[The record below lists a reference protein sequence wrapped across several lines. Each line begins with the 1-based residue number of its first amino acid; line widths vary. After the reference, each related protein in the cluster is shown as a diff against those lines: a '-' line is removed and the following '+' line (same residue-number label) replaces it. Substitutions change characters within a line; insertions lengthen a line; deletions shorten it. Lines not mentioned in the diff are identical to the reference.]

1 MKIELK
7 NITVFSGDYPVLE
20 NVSLALPPHQFI
32 AIIGPSGCGKSTLL
46 KVIAGL
52 IIPDRG
58 KVFYQN
64 KDFYH
69 LSEKEYLS
77 IKKINGFVFQ
87 DSALW
92 ANKSIYE
99 NLALPLSFHFPEL
112 KQDKI
117 KERVFQ
123 TLTEINLLDSVYLR
137 PAQLSGGE
145 QKIVSFMR
153 ALITDPKLIFLD
165 EPTSLIDRPMRRQI
179 LLRLH
184 KEKQNAKTIICV
196 THDNG
201 LISQLVDYLVVLDTG
216 QLLQAG
222 PKNEIFLTTVPKVKK
237 ILEEITASSAKEF
250 QNWVIL
256 LLKFNVDNNKP
267 NWLE

>member
-1 MKIELK
+1 MKIDLK

-20 NVSLALPPHQFI
+20 NVSLVLPSQQFI

-52 IIPDRG
+52 IIPDKG
-58 KVFYQN
+58 KVFYDD

-69 LSEKEYLS
+69 LSEKEHLA

-99 NLALPLSFHFPEL
+99 NLALPLTFHFPEL

-117 KERVFQ
+117 KERVLKV
-123 TLTEINLLDSVYLR
+123 LTEINLLDSTYLR
-137 PAQLSGGE
+137 PAQLSSGE

-153 ALITDPKLIFLD
+153 AFITDPSLIFLD

-179 LLRLH
+179 LFRLH

-216 QLLQAG
+216 HLLQAG
-222 PKNEIFLTTVPKVKK
+222 PKNEVFMTTLPRVKK
-237 ILEEITASSAKEF
+237 ILAEITASSVQEF
-250 QNWVIL
+250 QN
-256 LLKFNVDNNKP
+256 
-267 NWLE
+267 